1 MGQGVQGFMGG
12 GKGVSIKG
20 IYLYGRLIMQMIIIY
35 HTQNLKKEQIVKI
48 MKRKVGKSNEFKNMY
63 RK

>member
-1 MGQGVQGFMGG
+1 MGG
-12 GKGVSIKG
+12 GKGVSIKE
-20 IYLYGRLIMQMIIIY
+20 IYLYERLIMQMIIIY